1 MPEQESNPLPGVSMN
16 EQKFNRGLKSRHL
29 QLIALGGIIG
39 SGYFLGT
46 GYVIDSAG
54 PAACLAYLLGGLIVF
69 CVMLCM
75 GELAVAIPIS
85 SSFVTYANDFISPA
99 WACGMG
105 WSYWLTWVFYVPA
118 EMIAAGIIMNHFF
131 PAVGTIWWAIGF
143 GLIITIINLS
153 YVGTF
158 GELEFWLAIIKIFA
172 IIMFVIL
179 AILVFS
185 GLLGKEGFMGT
196 SILLGEG
203 GFTPKGSWAVLLTM
217 VIILVNFQGSEII
230 GLAAGES
237 KEPEK
242 TIPAAV
248 KNVTWRII
256 ALYVIPV
263 FLLVTIFP
271 WGKAGLEESVF
282 AAALNLYG
290 FKWAG
295 GLFSFVVLTAAI
307 SCSNSGLYG
316 CTRAVY
322 ALAREG
328 MAPGWLGKL
337 NRNGVPQNATFLS
350 IAGCWICV
358 MAYTLDSSQTI
369 FTILLALSGFSGAI
383 AWISIC
389 WSQLNFRRKLR
400 REGFDAGQLKFRTPL
415 FPYLTHFAIWIQ
427 VACLGVIAFNEDLRI
442 SLYIGLPLLILPM
455 IWYKLWGYKLK
466 PAEVN
471 RVKYEDLFRVYGK
484 DTI

>member
-1 MPEQESNPLPGVSMN
+1 MSVKESELLPGVAATG
-16 EQKFNRGLKSRHL
+16 EELQRGLKARHL

-54 PAACLAYLLGGLIVF
+54 PAACLAYLLGGLIVL

-85 SSFVTYANDFISPA
+85 SSFITYANDFISPA

-105 WSYWLTWVFYVPA
+105 WSYWLTWIFYVPA
-118 EMIAAGIIMNHFF
+118 EMIAAGIIMNNFF
-131 PAVGTIWWAIGF
+131 PGIDAMWWAVGF

-158 GELEFWLAIIKIFA
+158 GEMEFWLAIIKILA
-172 IIMFVIL
+172 IIMFV
-179 AILVFS
+179 AIAALVFL
-185 GLLGKEGFMGT
+185 GLIGTEGFKGT
-196 SILLGEG
+196 SILMGDE
-203 GFTPKGSWAVLLTM
+203 GFTPKGSWAILLTM

-242 TIPAAV
+242 AIPVAI

-256 ALYVIPV
+256 ALYIIPLL
-263 FLLVTIFP
+263 LLVSIYP
-271 WGKAGLEESVF
+271 WREAGLQESVF
-282 AAALNLYG
+282 AAALNSYG
-290 FKWAG
+290 FQWAG

-328 MAPGWLGKL
+328 MAPKFLGKL
-337 NRNGVPQNATFLS
+337 NKNGVPQNATLLS

-358 MAYTLDSSQTI
+358 LAYTLDTSETI
-369 FTILLALSGFSGAI
+369 FTYLLALSGFSGAI

-389 WSQLNFRRKLR
+389 WAQLNFRRKLE
-400 REGFDAGQLKFRTPL
+400 REGFDTNKLKYRTPF
-415 FPYLTHFAIWIQ
+415 FPYLTHFAIWVQ
-427 VACLGVIAFNEDLRI
+427 VACLGIIAFNEDLRA
-442 SLYIGLPLLILPM
+442 SLYIGLPLLLIP
-455 IWYKLWGYKLK
+455 IVWYKIWGYKLK
-466 PAEVN
+466 PMLVN
-471 RVKYEDLFRVYGK
+471 RVRYEDVFK
-484 DTI
+484 A

>member
-1 MPEQESNPLPGVSMN
+1 MSVKESDLAPGGPTTDGGL
-16 EQKFNRGLKSRHL
+16 QRGLKSRHL

-54 PAACLAYLLGGLIVF
+54 PAATLAYLLGGLIVL

-85 SSFVTYANDFISPA
+85 GSFVTYANDFISPA

-118 EMIAAGIIMNHFF
+118 EMIAAGIIMNNFF
-131 PAVGTIWWAIGF
+131 PAVDTLYWAIGF
-143 GLIITIINLS
+143 GLIITVINLS

-158 GELEFWLAIIKIFA
+158 GELEFWLAIIKIMA
-172 IIMFVIL
+172 IIMFV
-179 AILVFS
+179 VFAALIFL
-185 GLLGKEGFMGT
+185 GVIGGTEGFKGTTHLLGN
-196 SILLGEG
+196 G
-203 GFTPKGSWAVLLTM
+203 GFAPKGSWAILLTM

-242 TIPAAV
+242 TIPLAI

-256 ALYVIPV
+256 ALYIVPL
-263 FLLVTIFP
+263 FLLVCIFP
-271 WGKAGLEESVF
+271 WGNAGLEESVF
-282 AAALNLYG
+282 AAALNAYG
-290 FKWAG
+290 FHWAG

-316 CTRAVY
+316 GTRAVY

-328 MAPGWLGKL
+328 MAPKFLGKL
-337 NRNGVPQNATFLS
+337 NKNGVPQNATLLS

-358 MAYTLDSSQTI
+358 LAYTFDSSEII
-369 FTILLALSGFSGAI
+369 FTYLLALSGFAGAI

-389 WSQLNFRRKLR
+389 WSQLNFRRKLE
-400 REGFDAGQLKFRTPL
+400 REGFDISTLKYRTPF
-415 FPYLTHFAIWIQ
+415 FPYLTHFAIWVQ
-427 VACLGVIAFNEDLRI
+427 VACLGIIAFNEDLRI
-442 SLYIGLPLLILPM
+442 SLYIGLPLLIFPI
-455 IWYKLWGYKLK
+455 IWYKIWGYKLK
-466 PAEVN
+466 PLEVA
-471 RVKYEDLFRVYGK
+471 RIKYEDVFVK
-484 DTI
+484 

>member
-1 MPEQESNPLPGVSMN
+1 MSVKESDLAPGGPTTDGGL
-16 EQKFNRGLKSRHL
+16 QRGLKSRHL

-54 PAACLAYLLGGLIVF
+54 PAATLAYLLGGLIVL

-85 SSFVTYANDFISPA
+85 GSFVTYANDFISPA

-118 EMIAAGIIMNHFF
+118 EMIAAGIIMNNFF
-131 PAVGTIWWAIGF
+131 PAVDTLYWAIGF
-143 GLIITIINLS
+143 GLIITVINLS
-153 YVGTF
+153 YVSTF
-158 GELEFWLAIIKIFA
+158 GELEFWLALIKIMA
-172 IIMFVIL
+172 IIMFV
-179 AILVFS
+179 VFAALIYL
-185 GLLGKEGFMGT
+185 GVIGGTEGFKGTTHLLGN
-196 SILLGEG
+196 G
-203 GFTPKGSWAVLLTM
+203 GFAPKGSWAILLTM

-242 TIPAAV
+242 TIPLAI

-256 ALYVIPV
+256 ALYIVPL
-263 FLLVTIFP
+263 FLLVCIFP
-271 WGKAGLEESVF
+271 WGNAGLEESVF
-282 AAALNLYG
+282 AAALNAYG
-290 FKWAG
+290 FHWAG

-316 CTRAVY
+316 GTRAVY

-328 MAPGWLGKL
+328 MAPKFLGKL
-337 NRNGVPQNATFLS
+337 NKNGVPQNATLLS

-358 MAYTLDSSQTI
+358 LAYTFDSSEVI
-369 FTILLALSGFSGAI
+369 FTYLLALSGFAGAI

-389 WSQLNFRRKLR
+389 WSQLNFRRKLE
-400 REGFDAGQLKFRTPL
+400 REGFDISTLKYRTPF
-415 FPYLTHFAIWIQ
+415 FPYLTHFAIWVQ
-427 VACLGVIAFNEDLRI
+427 VACLGIIAFNEDLRI
-442 SLYIGLPLLILPM
+442 SLYIGVPLLLFPI
-455 IWYKLWGYKLK
+455 IWYKIWGYKLK
-466 PAEVN
+466 PLEVA
-471 RVKYEDLFRVYGK
+471 RIKYEDVFVK
-484 DTI
+484 

>member
-1 MPEQESNPLPGVSMN
+1 MEKEELKPGGALN
-16 EQKFNRGLKSRHL
+16 GEGLQRGLKSRHL

-54 PAACLAYLLGGLIVF
+54 PAAFLAYLLGGLIVL
-69 CVMLCM
+69 CVMQCM

-85 SSFVTYANDFISPA
+85 GSFVNYANDFISPS
-99 WACGMG
+99 WACGVG
-105 WSYWLTWVFYVPA
+105 WSYWLTWIFYVPA
-118 EMIAAGIIMNHFF
+118 EMIAAGIIMNNFF
-131 PAVGTIWWAIGF
+131 PGIDTIYWAVGF
-143 GLIITIINLS
+143 GLIITYINLS

-158 GELEFWLAIIKIFA
+158 GELEFWLAIIKIIA
-172 IIMFVIL
+172 IIMFIVL
-179 AILVFS
+179 AVLIFF
-185 GLLGKEGFMGT
+185 GFIGGEGFRGT
-196 SILLGEG
+196 SVLLSDG
-203 GFTPKGSWAVLLTM
+203 GFTPKGSWAILLTM

-242 TIPAAV
+242 TIPSAI
-248 KNVTWRII
+248 KSVTWRII
-256 ALYVIPV
+256 ALYIVPL
-263 FLLVTIFP
+263 FLLVSIFP
-271 WGKAGLEESVF
+271 WKEAGLQESVF
-282 AAALNLYG
+282 AAALNSYG

-316 CTRAVY
+316 CTRALY

-328 MAPGWLGKL
+328 MAPQFLGRVNK
-337 NRNGVPQNATFLS
+337 NGVPQNATLLS

-358 MAYTLDSSQTI
+358 LAYTFDTSEII
-369 FTILLALSGFSGAI
+369 FTYLLALSGFSGAI

-389 WSQLNFRRKLR
+389 WSQLNFRRKLE
-400 REGFDAGQLKFRTPL
+400 REGFDINSLKYRTPL

-427 VACLGVIAFNEDLRI
+427 VACLGIIAFNEDLRV
-442 SLYIGLPLLILPM
+442 SLYIGLPLLLLP
-455 IWYKLWGYKLK
+455 IVWYKIWGYKLK
-466 PAEVN
+466 RDEIA
-471 RVKYEDLFRVYGK
+471 RVKFEDVFVK
-484 DTI
+484 

>member
-1 MPEQESNPLPGVSMN
+1 MSVNESKLEPGGPTTDG
-16 EQKFNRGLKSRHL
+16 ELQRGLKSRHL

-54 PAACLAYLLGGLIVF
+54 PAATLAYLLGGLIVL

-85 SSFVTYANDFISPA
+85 GSFVTYANDFISPT

-118 EMIAAGIIMNHFF
+118 EMIAAGIIMNNFF
-131 PAVGTIWWAIGF
+131 PAIDTLYWAIGF
-143 GLIITIINLS
+143 GLIITVINLS
-153 YVGTF
+153 YVSIF
-158 GELEFWLAIIKIFA
+158 GELEFWLSMIKIMA
-172 IIMFVIL
+172 IIMFV
-179 AILVFS
+179 VFAV
-185 GLLGKEGFMGT
+185 LIFLGVIGGAEGFKGTTHLMGN
-196 SILLGEG
+196 G
-203 GFTPKGSWAVLLTM
+203 GFVPKGSWAILLTM

-242 TIPAAV
+242 TIPQAI
-248 KNVTWRII
+248 KHVTWRII
-256 ALYVIPV
+256 ALYIVPL
-263 FLLVTIFP
+263 FLLVCIFP

-282 AAALNLYG
+282 AAALNSYG
-290 FKWAG
+290 FQWAG

-316 CTRAVY
+316 GTRAVY

-328 MAPGWLGKL
+328 MAPKFLGKL
-337 NRNGVPQNATFLS
+337 NKNGVPQNATLLS

-358 MAYTLDSSQTI
+358 LAYTFDTSETI
-369 FTILLALSGFSGAI
+369 FTGPSLGFPSAGPSL
-383 AWISIC
+383 ISAA
-389 WSQLNFRRKLR
+389 S
-400 REGFDAGQLKFRTPL
+400 
-415 FPYLTHFAIWIQ
+415 
-427 VACLGVIAFNEDLRI
+427 
-442 SLYIGLPLLILPM
+442 
-455 IWYKLWGYKLK
+455 
-466 PAEVN
+466 
-471 RVKYEDLFRVYGK
+471 
-484 DTI
+484 

>member
-1 MPEQESNPLPGVSMN
+1 MSVRESNLSPGVPTTGDGL
-16 EQKFNRGLKSRHL
+16 QRGLKSRHL

-54 PAACLAYLLGGLIVF
+54 PAATLAYLLGGLIVL

-85 SSFVTYANDFISPA
+85 SSFVTYANDFISPT

-118 EMIAAGIIMNHFF
+118 EMIAAGIIMNNFF
-131 PAVGTIWWAIGF
+131 PAVDTLYWAIGF

-158 GELEFWLAIIKIFA
+158 GEMEFWLAIIKIMA
-172 IIMFVIL
+172 IIMFVVL
-179 AILVFS
+179 AVLIF
-185 GLLGKEGFMGT
+185 LGVIGAEGFKGT
-196 SILLGEG
+196 TYLTGDG
-203 GFTPKGSWAVLLTM
+203 GFAPKGSWAILLTM

-242 TIPAAV
+242 TIPTAI
-248 KNVTWRII
+248 KHVTWRII
-256 ALYVIPV
+256 ALYIVPL
-263 FLLVTIFP
+263 FLLVSIFP

-282 AAALNLYG
+282 AAALNSYG

-328 MAPGWLGKL
+328 MAPRFLGKL
-337 NRNGVPQNATFLS
+337 NKNGVPQNATLLS

-358 MAYTLDSSQTI
+358 LAYTFDTSEI
-369 FTILLALSGFSGAI
+369 VFTYLLALSGFSGAI

-389 WSQLNFRRKLR
+389 WSQLNFRRKLE
-400 REGFDAGQLKFRTPL
+400 REGFDISTLKYRTPF
-415 FPYLTHFAIWIQ
+415 FPYLTHFAIWVQ
-427 VACLGVIAFNEDLRI
+427 VACLAVIAFNPDLRI
-442 SLYIGLPLLILPM
+442 SVYIGLPLLLLPM
-455 IWYKLWGYKLK
+455 AWYKLWGYKLK
-466 PAEVN
+466 PGTVN
-471 RVKYEDLFRVYGK
+471 RIKYEDVFVK
-484 DTI
+484 

>member
-1 MPEQESNPLPGVSMN
+1 MSNKEIDLKPGGVSAGDGL
-16 EQKFNRGLKSRHL
+16 QRGLKSRHL

-54 PAACLAYLLGGLIVF
+54 PAATLAYLLGGLIVL

-85 SSFVTYANDFISPA
+85 GSFVTYANDFISPA
-99 WACGMG
+99 WACGVG

-118 EMIAAGIIMNHFF
+118 EMIAGGIIMNNFF
-131 PAVGTIWWAIGF
+131 PTIDTIWWAVGF
-143 GLIITIINLS
+143 GLIITIINIS

-158 GELEFWLAIIKIFA
+158 GELEFWLAIVKILA
-172 IIMFVIL
+172 IIMFIVLAVLIL
-179 AILVFS
+179 FGIIGS
-185 GLLGKEGFMGT
+185 EGFKGT
-196 SILLGEG
+196 SLLLGEG
-203 GFTPKGSWAVLLTM
+203 GFTPKGSWAILLTM

-242 TIPAAV
+242 SIPIAI

-256 ALYVIPV
+256 ALYIIP
-263 FLLVTIFP
+263 LLLLLSIYP
-271 WGKAGLEESVF
+271 WKEAGLQESVF
-282 AAALNLYG
+282 AAALNSYG

-328 MAPGWLGKL
+328 MAPKFLGKV
-337 NRNGVPQNATFLS
+337 NKSGVPQNATLLS

-358 MAYTLDSSQTI
+358 MAYTIDTSETI
-369 FTILLALSGFSGAI
+369 FTYLLALSGFSGAI

-389 WSQLNFRRKLR
+389 WSQLNFRRKLE
-400 REGFDAGQLKFRTPL
+400 REGFNINNLKFKVPF
-415 FPYLTHFAIWIQ
+415 FPYLSHFAIWVQ
-427 VACLGVIAFNEDLRI
+427 VACLVIIAFNEDLRI
-442 SLYIGLPLLILPM
+442 SLYIGIPLLILP
-455 IWYKLWGYKLK
+455 ILWYKIWGYKLQ
-466 PAEVN
+466 PSEVK
-471 RVKYEDLFRVYGK
+471 RIKYEDVFSPKYE
-484 DTI
+484 